1 MNPSPSIS
9 FILEF
14 TCCIKTILLIPVF
27 LLVLLCMILFESS
40 SIVKS
45 NNLFD
50 CEYIED
56 KAGTNRFKRHIY
68 RNAIED
74 MKLLNKSLEL

>member
-1 MNPSPSIS
+1 
-9 FILEF
+9 
-14 TCCIKTILLIPVF
+14 
-27 LLVLLCMILFESS
+27 MILFESS